1 MPGGISA
8 LARET
13 LIMTMAV
20 RNGCHI
26 CVAMHTASLTRL
38 GAGAGL
44 IALPAARAGD
54 GRLHDRCT
62 VLIPFATRP
71 RAPHVLPLDPGASY
85 LKSISDKPWS

>member
-44 IALPAARAGD
+44 IALPACACWGWAPTRQVHRVDTVRDPAP
-54 GRLHDRCT
+54 RTPCT
-62 VLIPFATRP
+62 A
-71 RAPHVLPLDPGASY
+71 A
-85 LKSISDKPWS
+85 